1 MTRVSLIKIMQMN
14 EVVDQFLDSQI
25 MTELDAIRK
34 KIVEEHGLE
43 LAKFDRTLKKMV
55 IDNQ

>member
-1 MTRVSLIKIMQMN
+1 MN